1 MPFEIDKGDT
11 YEWIV
16 SLGEPDKRSAKP
28 ETFTAVFRRLSQ
40 PRIDQINEAIRQR
53 MIAAR
58 AGEVVEGMIDDMQLA
73 DEVLAGWSG
82 ITSNGQP
89 VEFSESLKAELLS
102 RASFAAFVVAA
113 WNESILAGRKKTS
126 KTPPGL
132 S

>member
-11 YEWIV
+11 YEWTV
-16 SLGEPDKRSAKP
+16 SLSEPDKRTNKTES
-28 ETFTAVFRRLSQ
+28 FTALFRRLSQ
-40 PRIDQINEAIRQR
+40 PRIDELNEAIRQR

-58 AGEVVEGMIDDMQLA
+58 AGDPVDGMIDDMQLA

-82 ITSNGQP
+82 ITSGGQV
-89 VEFSESLKAELLS
+89 VEFSESLKAELIS
-102 RASFAAFVVAA
+102 RASFAAFVVEA

-126 KTPPGL
+126 RTPQGI